1 MDIIGLKQNMKTK
14 ISIVAGFLLGAGLLY
29 LAFRNMDFRKL
40 MEIYS
45 GANPVYILP
54 FAFIAVLE
62 LLVRAARWRLLLKPS
77 GQVSMWDAFRLQAAG
92 LALSNI
98 LPLRL
103 GEVARGTFGAKLF
116 NIPMVTVFAT
126 ILVERALDVIVLFVM
141 VAAAVRLGGIS
152 GALSGH
158 GGVIW
163 TVLAVMTF
171 ALGAL
176 VFAEEI
182 VAHAW
187 FSGAFAR
194 FPRVKGL
201 FEKLAMGV
209 KGLRSPVDAALI
221 LLLAA
226 VQWLLDSLNYYLI
239 ALAFGLGG
247 VVDIFKSVALLFTG
261 AMAASV
267 PGPPGYFGNFEYALQ
282 KVLTA
287 WGIAPDVGFAY
298 ASYLH
303 FLGYALITLIGVVFV
318 YQMGHS
324 LGKVWGQFSSSGRK
338 EGA

>member
-1 MDIIGLKQNMKTK
+1 MKAKLSII
-14 ISIVAGFLLGAGLLY
+14 AGFLLGAVLLY

-40 MEIYS
+40 LALYS
-45 GANPVYILP
+45 GVNPVYILP
-54 FAFIAVLE
+54 FACITFVE
-62 LLVRAARWRLLLKPS
+62 LLVRAARWRLLLNPS
-77 GQVSMWDAFRLQAAG
+77 GKVPLWDAFRLETVG

-103 GEVARGTFGAKLF
+103 GEIARGTFGARLF
-116 NIPMVTVFAT
+116 GIPMITVFAT
-126 ILVERALDVIVLFVM
+126 ILVERALDVIVLFVLFT
-141 VAAAVRLGGIS
+141 AAARLGG
-152 GALSGH
+152 LT
-158 GGVIW
+158 GGLAGYDGVVW
-163 TVLAVMTF
+163 SVLAAMTL

-187 FSGAFAR
+187 FSGGFAR

-209 KGLRSPVDAALI
+209 KGLRSPLNAALI

-226 VQWLLDSLNYYLI
+226 LQWLLDAFNYYLV

-247 VVDIFKSVALLFTG
+247 VINIFKGIALIFTG

-267 PGPPGYFGNFEYALQ
+267 PGPPGYFGNFEFALQ
-282 KVLTA
+282 KVLKA
-287 WGIAPDVGFAY
+287 WGVAPDVGFAY

-303 FLGYALITLIGVVFV
+303 FLGYALVTVVGVVFV

-324 LGKVWGQFSSSGRK
+324 LGKVWGEFSGSGEEK
-338 EGA
+338 